1 MFEPFMKN
9 NFYDKDFQKTSEKEF
24 RIEKV
29 IKKKAINHMLN
40 GKDTIICSTIR
51 LIKDSINEWTFS
63 KKNKSLG
70 GNVKI
75 ELNLC
80 NYATKADLEIETG
93 VDTTDF
99 SKRLIWLRIRYW

>member
-1 MFEPFMKN
+1 MTKIFK
-9 NFYDKDFQKTSEKEF
+9 KQVKKEF

-51 LIKDSINEWTFS
+51 LIKYSINEWTFS
-63 KKNKSLG
+63 KRNKSLG

-99 SKRLIWLRIRYW
+99 SKRTDLAKN